1 MDLTMTGRGM
11 RPSALSVSLVP
22 APEGAGVGPTEE
34 ELAAAMVAVASYLA
48 AEQEARAGEQL
59 AAVSG
64 WQASKVLISQGLGP
78 ARARTRPTWSNL
90 ERLRLGS
97 RGFVG
102 IVGV

>member
-1 MDLTMTGRGM
+1 MDLTLTGRGA
-11 RPSALSVSLVP
+11 RPSALSFSLVP
-22 APEGAGVGPTEE
+22 GPGGATGGPNEE
-34 ELAAAMVAVASYLA
+34 ELAAAMVAVACYLA
-48 AEQEARAGEQL
+48 AEQEARDRAR
-59 AAVSG
+59 AAAISG

>member
-1 MDLTMTGRGM
+1 MDLTLSGRGAH
-11 RPSALSVSLVP
+11 PSALSFSLVP
-22 APEGAGVGPTEE
+22 APGGAAVGPNEE
-34 ELAAAMVAVASYLA
+34 ELAAAMVAVARYLA
-48 AEQEARAGEQL
+48 AEQEARDRER
-59 AAVSG
+59 AVALSG
-64 WQASKVLISQGLGP
+64 WQGLGP

>member
-1 MDLTMTGRGM
+1 MDLTLTGRGA
-11 RPSALSVSLVP
+11 RPSELSFSLVP
-22 APEGAGVGPTEE
+22 APGGAAVGPNEE
-34 ELAAAMVAVASYLA
+34 ELAAAMVAVACYLA
-48 AEQEARAGEQL
+48 AEQEARDHERAM
-59 AAVSG
+59 AISG

>member
-1 MDLTMTGRGM
+1 MDLTMTGRGA
-11 RPSALSVSLVP
+11 RPSTLSFSLVP
-22 APEGAGVGPTEE
+22 TPGDATVGPNEE
-34 ELAAAMVAVASYLA
+34 ELAAAMVAVTCYLA
-48 AEQEARAGEQL
+48 AEQEARDRER
-59 AAVSG
+59 AAAISG

-102 IVGV
+102 IIGV